1 MLQLLTIFGWIIA
14 LGCLIYLVAERVKTR
29 PSERRRNKDAKGFL
43 RQGTRNTGSVA
54 LTKPNKVSVYRPRE
68 FAVFGFVVLFL
79 WEGYWGLE
87 ITEYYSRSNSL
98 RLPYFFLF
106 GMMVGVPL
114 AIYLYSRRVLRRS
127 TYSR

>member
-14 LGCLIYLVAERVKTR
+14 LGCLIYLVAERIKTR
-29 PSERRRNKDAKGFL
+29 PSERRRNMNAKGFL
-43 RQGTRNTGSVA
+43 RQATRNTGQVA
-54 LTKPNKVSVYRPRE
+54 LTEPNNVSVYRPRG

-87 ITEYYSRSNSL
+87 ITEYYSRSSSL
-98 RLPYFFLF
+98 QLPYFFLF
-106 GMMVGVPL
+106 GMMVGIPL

-127 TYSR
+127 AHSH